1 MFNRILVTTKLILCV
16 SSKHLA
22 MASLKGVRLWE
33 ELDLITNIPC
43 CQFCHTL
50 RFLPRRSIAD
60 RLLKLVPPAFYPL
73 SIGNI
78 PPDRMILHYRA
89 DRWEHP
95 LLIETYDEMAA
106 SADRDLLMLLGA
118 Q

>member
-1 MFNRILVTTKLILCV
+1 MLQEPVGLDHYSLLSILSYFALFP
-16 SSKHLA
+16 H
-22 MASLKGVRLWE
+22 
-33 ELDLITNIPC
+33 
-43 CQFCHTL
+43 
-50 RFLPRRSIAD
+50 RRSIAD
-60 RLLKLVPPAFYPL
+60 RLLKLSLFTRGL

-106 SADRDLLMLLGA
+106 SADRDLLMPLGA

>member
-1 MFNRILVTTKLILCV
+1 MQ
-16 SSKHLA
+16 
-22 MASLKGVRLWE
+22 
-33 ELDLITNIPC
+33 LDLIIMPS

-50 RFLPRRSIAD
+50 RFLSQRSIAD
-60 RLLKLVPPAFYPL
+60 RLLKPVPPAFYPL

-78 PPDRMILHYRA
+78 PPDRMILHYR
-89 DRWEHP
+89 REHP